1 MNKFYFCLIVCIE
14 TQILDF
20 NLWNNTWSDICS
32 KSAKKKKIV
41 KQPTKQIFCP
51 TLNKYYSNRKLGTEQ

>member
-32 KSAKKKKIV
+32 KSAKKKKNSQTTYKADFLPYV
-41 KQPTKQIFCP
+41 
-51 TLNKYYSNRKLGTEQ
+51 EQVLLQ